1 MKDKNLHHIKSTG
14 LKTPDHYF
22 ESFETNFL
30 DRLKE
35 KKTFKGI
42 ENPGFE
48 LPNDYFDTVDN
59 TILEKLKTDT
69 ETPVISLKTKRS
81 FYYVAGIAASFLL
94 FFSLVFNTKNNIS
107 FNSLDTAI
115 IEGYLYQEEYTNED
129 FASLFVTEDIS
140 ETDFIDLNISEETLD
155 QYFENIEPEDL
166 IFE

>member
-1 MKDKNLHHIKSTG
+1 MKNKNLHHIKSTG
-14 LKTPDHYF
+14 LKIPDHYF
-22 ESFETNFL
+22 ESFETDFFE
-30 DRLKE
+30 RLREKE
-35 KKTFKGI
+35 TFKGI
-42 ENPGFE
+42 ENPGFK

-69 ETPVISLKTKRS
+69 ETPVITLKTKRS

-107 FNSLDTAI
+107 FDTVDTAI

-155 QYFENIEPEDL
+155 QYFENIETEDL